1 MLILSYHSRVGKI
14 NLKAFAVSNRM
25 AKENVIPDELCYHRF
40 MTRYKQQSYH
50 FPPIGVSSITPKSLT
65 NEDRTSSGLRSG
77 GGGRRS
83 RVDRYHHR
91 RSCGGRGG
99 GLLLVLV
106 VAVRVDGL
114 GADHWRRRRD
124 ADSNPPKMVRAS
136 D

>member
-14 NLKAFAVSNRM
+14 NLKAFAVSNHM

-40 MTRYKQQSYH
+40 MTRYKQQSYRL
-50 FPPIGVSSITPKSLT
+50 PPIGVSSITPKSLT
-65 NEDRTSSGLRSG
+65 SEDGASSGLR
-77 GGGRRS
+77 GGRRS
-83 RVDRYHHR
+83 GVGRYQR
-91 RSCGGRGG
+91 RRRFGGRGG
-99 GLLLVLV
+99 GLLLALV

-124 ADSNPPKMVRAS
+124 AGSNHQMVRAS